1 MSISILPPGPGI
13 AKCPSSTFDECTL
26 RADRVPKAELEELLR
41 AAGMLDV
48 SQREAARQLA
58 CDEKTLRRWR
68 HPDCGLDL
76 APDEIRVLLQGLIVQ
91 RVRFSRVG

>member
-1 MSISILPPGPGI
+1 MSAYVGPGLK
-13 AKCPSSTFDECTL
+13 KCPSSSFDESTL
-26 RADRVPKAELEELLR
+26 RATRVPKAELEDLLR
-41 AAGMLDV
+41 AAGLLDV

-91 RVRFSRVG
+91 RVRFSRTG

>member
-1 MSISILPPGPGI
+1 VSSIHPGPGLR
-13 AKCPSSTFDECTL
+13 KCPSSSFDECTA
-26 RADRVPKAELEELLR
+26 RADRIPKGELEELLR
-41 AAGMLDV
+41 AAGLLDV

-76 APDEIRVLLQGLIVQ
+76 APHEIRVLLQGLIVQ